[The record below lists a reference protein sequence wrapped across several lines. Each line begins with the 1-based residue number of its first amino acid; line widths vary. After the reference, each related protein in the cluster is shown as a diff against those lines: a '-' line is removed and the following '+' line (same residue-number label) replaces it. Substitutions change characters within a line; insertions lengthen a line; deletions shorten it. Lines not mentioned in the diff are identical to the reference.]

1 MFILDNEQNEVNG
14 STPQN
19 INKNLSKA
27 TQIAFLFAICLMSFL
42 GALGALGIIGTVLTL
57 IAAGMSV
64 LLALEFNKSIPK
76 LLLLLFVSVVPFAAM
91 FIYSGQLT
99 VAMLTLCPLALALP
113 IYITVRSGLGRT
125 ASIACAAMV
134 VFALYSAHFALVVYN
149 EYGALNIETIGTY
162 IDEAFVPV
170 AEEFG
175 KLTAEVDGKTQPLF
189 TEQMLDELFYYV
201 ETTLIGSSAMMMLIF
216 AYFATL
222 TTRLFAGAFDVSH
235 YLPMGLRVHVRAVME
250 SDGPKVEV
258 SREPVQWRIGI
269 DSVTVW
275 VYIAAYIISLLLA
288 SSDSNPGMVYLALQN
303 LVIILSPGF
312 IYCGI
317 RDLVLMMRG
326 KAQKGAFGRIIPI
339 LALVFLLIN
348 PSLIVTLFCILG
360 IVVTIKEN
368 RAVKHAM
375 KNRKE

>member
-1 MFILDNEQNEVNG
+1 MDKEQNEVNG

-27 TQIAFLFAICLMSFL
+27 TQIAFLFAICVMSFL
-42 GALGALGIIGTVLTL
+42 CALGALGIIGTVLTL

-64 LLALEFNKSIPK
+64 LLAFEFNKSTPK
-76 LLLLLFVSVVPFAAM
+76 LLLLLFVNIVPFAAM

-99 VAMLTLCPLALALP
+99 MAMLTLCPLALSLP

-125 ASIACAAMV
+125 ASIAFAAIV
-134 VFALYSAHFALVVYN
+134 IFALYAVHFALVVYN
-149 EYGALNIETIGTY
+149 VYGALNIETIGTY
-162 IDEAFVPV
+162 IDEAFIPV
-170 AEEFG
+170 AEEFR

-189 TEQMLDELFYYV
+189 TEQMIDELFYYV
-201 ETTLIGSSAMMMLIF
+201 KTTLIGSSAMMMLIF

-222 TTRLFAGAFDVSH
+222 ATRLLAGAFDMSR
-235 YLPMGLRVHVRAVME
+235 YLPMGLRVHVRAVMAE
-250 SDGPKVEV
+250 DGPKVEV

-269 DSVTVW
+269 DSVTVF
-275 VYIAAYIISLLLA
+275 VYIAAYIISFLLA

-317 RDLVLMMRG
+317 RDLILMIRG

-339 LALVFLLIN
+339 LALVFLFIN
-348 PSLIVTLFCILG
+348 PSLIVTLFCVLG
-360 IVVTIKEN
+360 LAVTIKEN